1 MALNIKNEHTVSL
14 VRELADAL
22 GTSQTSAIEEA
33 VRARLGLLAA
43 SGDLTDAET
52 RRRERVTESLARVR
66 RTVVEAAA
74 PGSWRQ
80 YEAEELYDER
90 GLPR

>member
-33 VRARLGLLAA
+33 VRARLALLAA
-43 SGDLTDAET
+43 SGTVTDAEA
-52 RRRERVTESLARVR
+52 RKRELVAESLARVR
-66 RTVVEAAA
+66 RTVADAAA
-74 PGSWRQ
+74 LGSWRQ